1 MPDDNRFQGI
11 GDALDEDDADDEPDD
26 DATDDP
32 EPVQETQPDPTTEL
46 ESPDEQDDESAPA
59 FPYEATVQKSV
70 YVLPDAW
77 NDLDGAMSLAEA
89 KLKTEDG
96 ETDVTT
102 SELHTALARLGAEN
116 PEELR
121 RLVYEAREE

>member
-1 MPDDNRFQGI
+1 MPDDNRFQNI
-11 GDALDEDDADDEPDD
+11 GDALEGDDETDDEP
-26 DATDDP
+26 TDDS
-32 EPVQETQPDPTTEL
+32 EPVQETQPEPTTEP
-46 ESPDEQDDESAPA
+46 EHTDEEDAEPA
-59 FPYEATVQKSV
+59 FAYEATVQKSV

-102 SELHTALARLGAEN
+102 SELHTALAKLGAEN
-116 PEELR
+116 PDELR
-121 RLVYEAREE
+121 RLVREAREK